1 LFAGLI
7 TSAETQLMLTGI
19 SVSQNYPNPFATE
32 TSIDYSIQTE
42 GSVTFRIYN
51 TLNQLVFEQHLGIQ
65 QAGFQTLKFKNT
77 FPESG
82 VYFYEISSGA
92 SKQIKPMLIYR

>member
-1 LFAGLI
+1 
-7 TSAETQLMLTGI
+7 
-19 SVSQNYPNPFATE
+19 
-32 TSIDYSIQTE
+32 
-42 GSVTFRIYN
+42 
-51 TLNQLVFEQHLGIQ
+51 VFEQHLGIQ